1 MTTPLHIGFIP
12 LVDAAALI
20 VAVDKGF
27 AAAEGLDVTLVR
39 EVSWSNVRDK
49 LNIGLFDAAHLLAPV
64 AIASSLG
71 LGHVKV
77 PIAAPFNLGL
87 NGNAITVSPA
97 LHIAIMAEIDGDR
110 FDPMATALALARVVA
125 KRRKSGAE
133 PLTFGMTFPFS
144 THNYQLRFWMAAG
157 GVDPDEDVRLVVL
170 PPPYMVDSLA
180 NGHVDAFCVGAP
192 WNSVAVDLGV
202 GHILHFVSD
211 ILVRAVE
218 KVLAVRQDWSE
229 KNAGV
234 VAALVRAHIRA
245 AEFIEQ
251 PQNRA
256 EAARILSAAGADRR
270 RCRRDPANARW
281 PSQDFARW
289 NHARKQPL
297 SAGGAG
303 RGGAARSRAGRLA
316 LCADGALGTDRD
328 QPRRRSRPPWACS
341 GRTSTTRRWGAKAS
355 PPMPP
360 TRSAPSPVRHSM
372 PTILPGIW
380 RRSRSGAGRPET
392 AAIAAILGGRLGR
405 LIFGLP
411 ARNQRLRHR

>member
-1 MTTPLHIGFIP
+1 MTHPLRIGFIP

-27 AAAEGLDVTLVR
+27 AAAEGLNVTLVR

-77 PIAAPFNLGL
+77 PIVAPFNLGL

-97 LHIAIMAEIDGDR
+97 LHAAIMGEISGDP
-110 FDPMATALALARVVA
+110 FDPMATALALSRVVA
-125 KRRKSGAE
+125 ARRQRGAE

-192 WNSVAVDLGV
+192 WNSIAVDLGV
-202 GHILHFVSD
+202 GHILHFVAD
-211 ILVRAVE
+211 ILVRAAE

-229 KNAGV
+229 KNAELL
-234 VAALVRAHIRA
+234 AALVRAHARA

-251 PQNRA
+251 SQNRA
-256 EAARILSAAGADRR
+256 EAAHILAQPERIGVEAEVIRR
-270 RCRRDPANARW
+270 TLD
-281 PSQDFARW
+281 
-289 NHARKQPL
+289 
-297 SAGGAG
+297 G
-303 RGGAARSRAGRLA
+303 RLKISPDGTMRESGRYLLVGREGAARPDPVQAAWLYAQMVRWGQASFSPEA
-316 LCADGALGTDRD
+316 LRIAKSVFRPDLYDAALGREGKPAEAPDAVGAFAGPAFD
-328 QPRRRSRPPWACS
+328 ANDIAGHLAAFEIGRRKS
-341 GRTSTTRRWGAKAS
+341 
-355 PPMPP
+355 
-360 TRSAPSPVRHSM
+360 
-372 PTILPGIW
+372 
-380 RRSRSGAGRPET
+380 
-392 AAIAAILGGRLGR
+392 
-405 LIFGLP
+405 
-411 ARNQRLRHR
+411 

>member
-27 AAAEGLDVTLVR
+27 TAAEGLDVTLVR

-49 LNIGLFDAAHLLAPV
+49 LNIGRFDAAHLLAPV

-77 PIAAPFNLGL
+77 PIVAPFNLGL

-97 LHIAIMAEIDGDR
+97 LHAAIMGEIDGDAT
-110 FDPMATALALARVVA
+110 DPMVTALALSRVVA
-125 KRRKSGAE
+125 KRRASGAE

-157 GVDPDEDVRLVVL
+157 GVDPDEDVHLVVL

-211 ILVRAVE
+211 ILVRAAE
-218 KVLAVRQDWSE
+218 KVLAVRRNWSE
-229 KNAGV
+229 KNPDV
-234 VAALVRAHIRA
+234 LAALIRAAARA

-251 PQNRA
+251 PENRT
-256 EAARILSAAGADRR
+256 EAARILAQPERIGVDAEVIQRTLDGRLKISPDGARR
-270 RCRRDPANARW
+270 ESSRY
-281 PSQDFARW
+281 
-289 NHARKQPL
+289 L
-297 SAGGAG
+297 LVG
-303 RGGAARSRAGRLA
+303 REGAARPDPAQAAWLYAQMVRWGQTAMQPEGLKTAMGVFRPDIYDA
-316 LCADGALGTDRD
+316 ALGQQGKATGPSD
-328 QPRRRSRPPWACS
+328 AV
-341 GRTSTTRRWGAKAS
+341 GAF
-355 PPMPP
+355 
-360 TRSAPSPVRHSM
+360 
-372 PTILPGIW
+372 
-380 RRSRSGAGRPET
+380 AGPAFDPADIAGHL
-392 AAIAAILGGRLGR
+392 AAFKIGHWK
-405 LIFGLP
+405 P
-411 ARNQRLRHR
+411 

>member
-1 MTTPLHIGFIP
+1 MTKSLRIGFIP

-49 LNIGLFDAAHLLAPV
+49 LNLGLFDAAHLLAPV

-77 PIAAPFNLGL
+77 PITAPFNLGL
-87 NGNAITVSPA
+87 NGNAITVSPT
-97 LHIAIMAEIDGDR
+97 LHAAIMAELDGDR
-110 FDPMATALALARVVA
+110 SDPMVTALALSRVVA
-125 KRRKSGAE
+125 ARRKSGAE

-211 ILVRAVE
+211 ILVSAVE

-229 KNAGV
+229 KNPDT
-234 VAALVRAHIRA
+234 VAALVRAASRA
-245 AEFIEQ
+245 AEFIEE
-251 PQNRA
+251 PKNRA
-256 EAARILSAAGADRR
+256 EAARILGAPERIGVDAEVIQRTL
-270 RCRRDPANARW
+270 D
-281 PSQDFARW
+281 
-289 NHARKQPL
+289 
-297 SAGGAG
+297 G
-303 RGGAARSRAGRLA
+303 RLKISPDGTMRESSRYLLVGREGAARPDPVQAAWLYAQMVRWGQTSISPEA
-316 LCADGALGTDRD
+316 LKTAMAVFRPDLYDAALGREGKAADTSDAVGAFAGPAFD
-328 QPRRRSRPPWACS
+328 ANDIAGHLAAFQI
-341 GRTSTTRRWGAKAS
+341 GRWKS
-355 PPMPP
+355 
-360 TRSAPSPVRHSM
+360 
-372 PTILPGIW
+372 
-380 RRSRSGAGRPET
+380 
-392 AAIAAILGGRLGR
+392 
-405 LIFGLP
+405 
-411 ARNQRLRHR
+411 

>member
-1 MTTPLHIGFIP
+1 MTKPLCIGFIP

-77 PIAAPFNLGL
+77 PIVAPFNLGL
-87 NGNAITVSPA
+87 NGNAITVSPP
-97 LHIAIMAEIDGDR
+97 LHAAIMAEIDGDR
-110 FDPMATALALARVVA
+110 FDPMVTALALCRVVA

-133 PLTFGMTFPFS
+133 PLTFAMTFPFS

-180 NGHVDAFCVGAP
+180 SGHVDAFCVGAP

-211 ILVRAVE
+211 ILVRAAE
-218 KVLAVRQDWSE
+218 KVLAIRQNWSE
-229 KNAGV
+229 RNPEV
-234 VAALVRAHIRA
+234 LAALIRA
-245 AEFIEQ
+245 ASRATEFIEQ

-256 EAARILSAAGADRR
+256 ETARMLAQPDRVGV
-270 RCRRDPANARW
+270 DAEVI
-281 PSQDFARW
+281 
-289 NHARKQPL
+289 
-297 SAGGAG
+297 
-303 RGGAARSRAGRLA
+303 
-316 LCADGALGTDRD
+316 
-328 QPRRRSRPPWACS
+328 RRSLDGHLKISPDGTMRKS
-341 GRTSTTRRWGAKAS
+341 SRYLLVGRE
-355 PPMPP
+355 
-360 TRSAPSPVRHSM
+360 
-372 PTILPGIW
+372 
-380 RRSRSGAGRPET
+380 GAGRPDPVQAAWLYAQMARWGQTSTSPEALKT
-392 AAIAAILGGRLGR
+392 AMAVFRPDLYDAALGR
-405 LIFGLP
+405 RGDVDQAAFGSIGAFAGP
-411 ARNQRLRHR
+411 AFDPADLAGYLGSFSVFHRAP

>member
-1 MTTPLHIGFIP
+1 MTTPLRIGFIP
-12 LVDAAALI
+12 LADAAALI

-49 LNIGLFDAAHLLAPV
+49 LNIGMFDAAHLLAPV

-77 PIAAPFNLGL
+77 PIVAPFNLGI

-97 LHIAIMAEIDGDR
+97 LHAAIKAEIDGDLV
-110 FDPMATALALARVVA
+110 DPMATALALARVVA

-229 KNAGV
+229 KNTDT
-234 VAALVRAHIRA
+234 VAALIRAASRA

-251 PQNRA
+251 PQNRT
-256 EAARILSAAGADRR
+256 EAARILGAPERIGV
-270 RCRRDPANARW
+270 DPEVIQRTL
-281 PSQDFARW
+281 D
-289 NHARKQPL
+289 
-297 SAGGAG
+297 G
-303 RGGAARSRAGRLA
+303 RLKISTDGSMRESSRYLLVGREGAARPDPVQAAWLYAQMVRWGQTAMSTEALKTAQAVFRPDLYDAALGRAGKPAEPTGPIGAFAGPAFDANDIAGHLA
-316 LCADGALGTDRD
+316 AFKI
-328 QPRRRSRPPWACS
+328 
-341 GRTSTTRRWGAKAS
+341 GRWKA
-355 PPMPP
+355 
-360 TRSAPSPVRHSM
+360 
-372 PTILPGIW
+372 
-380 RRSRSGAGRPET
+380 
-392 AAIAAILGGRLGR
+392 
-405 LIFGLP
+405 
-411 ARNQRLRHR
+411 

>member
-1 MTTPLHIGFIP
+1 MTTPLRVGFIP

-20 VAVDKGF
+20 VAADKGF

-71 LGHVKV
+71 LGHVRV
-77 PIAAPFNLGL
+77 PIVAPFNLGL
-87 NGNAITVSPA
+87 NGNAITVSPV
-97 LHIAIMAEIDGDR
+97 LHAAIISEISGDP
-110 FDPMATALALARVVA
+110 FDPMATALALSRVVA
-125 KRRKSGAE
+125 ARRKTGAE

-202 GHILHFVSD
+202 GHILHFVTD

-229 KNAGV
+229 KHADV
-234 VAALVRAHIRA
+234 VAALVRAHVRA
-245 AEFIEQ
+245 AEFIEE

-256 EAARILSAAGADRR
+256 EVARILAQPERIGLDAEVIRR
-270 RCRRDPANARW
+270 TLD
-281 PSQDFARW
+281 
-289 NHARKQPL
+289 
-297 SAGGAG
+297 G
-303 RGGAARSRAGRLA
+303 RLKISPDGTMRESNRYLLVGREGAARPDPAQAAWLYAQMVRWGQASISPEA
-316 LCADGALGTDRD
+316 LEIAKAVFRPDLYDAALGREAGVAD
-328 QPRRRSRPPWACS
+328 A
-341 GRTSTTRRWGAKAS
+341 
-355 PPMPP
+355 
-360 TRSAPSPVRHSM
+360 
-372 PTILPGIW
+372 
-380 RRSRSGAGRPET
+380 SGAVGAFAGPAFDAADIAGHLAAFKIGRWKS
-392 AAIAAILGGRLGR
+392 
-405 LIFGLP
+405 
-411 ARNQRLRHR
+411 

>member
-1 MTTPLHIGFIP
+1 MSTPLHIGFIP

-27 AAAEGLDVTLVR
+27 TAAEGLDVTLVR

-49 LNIGLFDAAHLLAPV
+49 LNIGMFDAAHLLAPV

-77 PIAAPFNLGL
+77 PIVAPFNLGL

-97 LHIAIMAEIDGDR
+97 LHAAIIAEIDGDP

-170 PPPYMVDSLA
+170 PPPYMVDSLC

-192 WNSVAVDLGV
+192 WNSIAVDLGI
-202 GHILHFVSD
+202 GRILHFVSD
-211 ILVRAVE
+211 ILVSAVE

-229 KNAGV
+229 KNPEV

-245 AEFIEQ
+245 AEFIEE

-256 EAARILSAAGADRR
+256 EAARILGQPERIGV
-270 RCRRDPANARW
+270 DPEVIQRTL
-281 PSQDFARW
+281 D
-289 NHARKQPL
+289 
-297 SAGGAG
+297 G
-303 RGGAARSRAGRLA
+303 RLKIASDGTMRESGRYLLVGREGAARPDPAQAAWLYA
-316 LCADGALGTDRD
+316 
-328 QPRRRSRPPWACS
+328 QMV
-341 GRTSTTRRWGAKAS
+341 RWGQTALRPDALRTAMGVFRPDLYDVAS
-355 PPMPP
+355 GH
-360 TRSAPSPVRHSM
+360 RGNASDASDA
-372 PTILPGIW
+372 I
-380 RRSRSGAGRPET
+380 GAFAGPAFNPQDIAGHLAAFRIGRWKP
-392 AAIAAILGGRLGR
+392 
-405 LIFGLP
+405 
-411 ARNQRLRHR
+411 